1 MQTLLKAFQLM
12 GERPVQI
19 FKLIGYQLLIIL
31 VTILFSG
38 LIIKLPLLAIGFIP
52 LMIYVTM
59 FQFQAYQ
66 QLFLAQEPTKLG
78 GVLKAT
84 NESFKQNGWRAFGFN
99 CLMGLLMGLLIVVFM
114 LVGMT
119 LFLTLLVSDSA
130 NLFQNVIIMLL
141 MAPVFMFLGYFVQYT
156 HGFISL
162 GVPKAMK
169 QAFGQW
175 KSILLCVAISTLL
188 SFIPV
193 VGTFALVVFG
203 FVLPLK
209 IVLDVAPTTPMS
221 DESSYVDAM
230 Y

>member
-12 GERPVQI
+12 GERPVHI
-19 FKLIGYQLLIIL
+19 FKLIGYQLLIVL
-31 VTILFSG
+31 AVVLFSG
-38 LIIKLPLLAIGFIP
+38 LSVKLPLLVIGFIP
-52 LMIYVTM
+52 LMIYVTI

-66 QLFLAQEPTKLG
+66 QLFLVQEPTKLG
-78 GVLKAT
+78 DILKAT

-99 CLMGLLMGLLIVVFM
+99 CFMGLLMGLLMVAFI

-141 MAPVFMFLGYFVQYT
+141 MAPVFMLLGYFAQYT

-162 GVPKAMK
+162 GVPKATK

-175 KSILLCVAISTLL
+175 KSILLCVAISILL

-209 IVLDVAPTTPMS
+209 IVLDVTPTTPMS